1 MTRAA
6 WTMGL
11 LMGFGPRLARADDS
25 TSTIPSSGQEETE
38 SADERGRQL
47 YLAGVT
53 LYEEGQYA
61 EAIVAWEEAYALS
74 ERALLFFNIANAHEK
89 MENWRDALFALY
101 RYRPTMAEDERDELE
116 ARIAML
122 EQQLAQSPG
131 QSVGEPVPN
140 KPAATAES
148 DASNAAPLEN
158 TSDPDR
164 TPLSAES
171 SSNQT
176 NDFVEDDF
184 SRSTQAGH
192 PPPPFSM
199 FLLGS
204 GVVSLS
210 TGSFFAVR
218 SNKARQSATQLCVQ
232 QTVGHLCPG
241 EAASLI
247 QKDRISALVSDGAF
261 LLGAIATTSGVW
273 ILLKKERLSLHA
285 SLNGLVVTG
294 TIP

>member
-1 MTRAA
+1 
-6 WTMGL
+6 
-11 LMGFGPRLARADDS
+11 
-25 TSTIPSSGQEETE
+25 
-38 SADERGRQL
+38 
-47 YLAGVT
+47 
-53 LYEEGQYA
+53 
-61 EAIVAWEEAYALS
+61 
-74 ERALLFFNIANAHEK
+74 LFFNIANAHEK

-131 QSVGEPVPN
+131 QSVGGPVPN